1 METRSRDN
9 QQIFNE
15 AAEWFVEFR
24 EEQIDA
30 HSRSQFARWLKQS
43 PEHIRA
49 YLEVAAF
56 WEDLPSLASPA
67 DVDIDALINYARKGD
82 NVVPFNT
89 ANQAASQSPP
99 DATPQPQATGS
110 RPMRTRS
117 RPALV
122 AAGIALATLAA
133 SAAIYFQ
140 FNNGLYA
147 TDTGEQRSILLED
160 GSNVELN
167 AKSRIRVHM
176 TTQTREIELL
186 DGQALFR
193 VAPDNSRP
201 FTVRTHD
208 MSVRAIGT
216 QFDVY
221 RKDSGTTVSVVEGR
235 VAVLV
240 KQPRQS
246 DRPADPEATTLLSAG
261 DQVIVTAQAAVRSPR
276 VDVPAVTAWTQR
288 QIVFHATTLS
298 EVCEQ
303 FNRYNRKQL
312 IVEDPELQT
321 VRVSGVFSTTDP
333 TSLLRFLHERIQLVM
348 TEKDGRI
355 VISRK

>member
-9 QQIFNE
+9 QQIYNE

-24 EEQIDA
+24 EEESDA
-30 HSRSQFARWLKQS
+30 RGRSQFARWLKQS

-56 WEDLPSLASPA
+56 WEDLPSLVPTSDA
-67 DVDIDALINYARKGD
+67 DVDALINYARKGD

-89 ANQAASQSPP
+89 AHPAIQSASQSAP
-99 DATPQPQATGS
+99 DAARS
-110 RPMRTRS
+110 MRVGR

-122 AAGIALATLAA
+122 AAVFALVSIAAGAA
-133 SAAIYFQ
+133 VYLQ
-140 FNNGLYA
+140 FNNDLYA
-147 TDTGEQRSILLED
+147 TDIGEQRSILLED

-167 AKSRIRVHM
+167 AKSRIRVHI
-176 TTQTREIELL
+176 TSQAREIELL
-186 DGQALFR
+186 DGEALFR
-193 VAPDNSRP
+193 VAPDTTRP

-208 MSVRAIGT
+208 TSVRAIGT

-235 VAVLV
+235 VAILV
-240 KQPRQS
+240 KQSRQS
-246 DRPADPEATTLLSAG
+246 DRPVEPEATTLLSAG
-261 DQVIVTAQAAVRSPR
+261 DQVIVTAREAVRPPR
-276 VDVPAVTAWTQR
+276 GDVPAITAWTQR

-312 IVEDPELQT
+312 IIEDPELQS

-333 TSLLRFLHERIQLVM
+333 TSLLRFLQERIQLVM